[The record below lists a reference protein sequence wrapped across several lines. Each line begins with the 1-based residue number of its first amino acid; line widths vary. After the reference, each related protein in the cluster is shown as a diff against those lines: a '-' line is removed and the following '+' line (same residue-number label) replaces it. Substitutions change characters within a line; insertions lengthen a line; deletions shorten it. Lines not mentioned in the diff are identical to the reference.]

1 MNPRPDTDPIDPP
14 VDEPED
20 RPEVELPADSE
31 KHDKP
36 EIAADDAG
44 ASRMAQQSGGG
55 GS

>member
-1 MNPRPDTDPIDPP
+1 MNTRPETDPIDPP

-31 KHDKP
+31 DHDEP

-44 ASRMAQQSGGG
+44 ASRVAQTFGGDA
-55 GS
+55 S